1 MGLLGGVKNFESTV
15 SWSGQASCHSNQ
27 ITCSQ
32 FMHVKHKPIPVP
44 HMKGC
49 WKLLNSNV
57 LFHSLESLDRSA
69 ESYLNISE
77 LYMIKI
83 IIYWLIMR
91 TPFSDMLQ
99 SLQARQKLTQSVSQV
114 SYFKKKESV
123 NFKLPLITE
132 LFETSM
138 DSLYLMTSLL
148 IKDVITNR

>member
-1 MGLLGGVKNFESTV
+1 
-15 SWSGQASCHSNQ
+15 
-27 ITCSQ
+27 
-32 FMHVKHKPIPVP
+32 
-44 HMKGC
+44 
-49 WKLLNSNV
+49 
-57 LFHSLESLDRSA
+57 
-69 ESYLNISE
+69 
-77 LYMIKI
+77 MIKI
-83 IIYWLIMR
+83 IIYQLITR
-91 TPFSDMLQ
+91 TPFSDMLR